1 VNYDFPHL
9 FQRYYYYI
17 QKGIDRTM
25 IASPN
30 SAIMKNVCNLVPSPL
45 LTNSE
50 LDPMINDLAEEINH
64 DYEYSVRKSI
74 GR

>member
-1 VNYDFPHL
+1 
-9 FQRYYYYI
+9 
-17 QKGIDRTM
+17 M